1 MPVSN
6 NLRAG
11 NILIQNMKSEYIK
24 AYEKF
29 EKVDEGASEG
39 VKINSFQELEN
50 FLKNNKEG
58 LPYSKVEIPSSKS
71 SLNVQIKLMS
81 NKKVSIDES
90 LDSWISLDYDIST
103 GDNYIRGWAASG
115 KKDTS
120 SLFAGV
126 KKNENATFSSMYEIV
141 NMCNPV
147 DMYNSCVKKTTTEIS
162 YISPIIVST
171 FDLCVKKILRGN
183 HTLSVHYDAVL
194 GKFVYTYN
202 PDFVLL
208 SSIDEFVLN
217 ESKYNSFQDCYCYV
231 LSFLICHEMM
241 HLIHHNVTSGIE
253 DEGNTSH
260 FTDNLI
266 YDSFINCKLSRL
278 LKRNS
283 FSRDNYYGS
292 PVLNGGVNDEFVLR
306 SEHNKGLKSYSTA
319 YDIQNAIAEFLK
331 KTLNISQDYSDAYSG
346 KNINTLGF
354 AGADFILK
362 IKISKDSDEMR
373 ASSGILKKIT
383 QGICKLLSE
392 GSMFA
397 AQEGLSIQEVES
409 DLDVLPTGTLV
420 KMRASGEVCIISG
433 YESSSGIYSLNKTVI
448 SAVNKVPN
456 EDGGSV
462 CTPTYSDSGE
472 NKGKFR
478 RTKFEEFSPESWT
491 EYDEEQVY
499 QQSLS
504 DEDLQTPEDSGLGG
518 GMQMPEAS
526 KEKVFHIGD
535 IVWVRR
541 KKSFGRIS
549 KMENG
554 VFTLEEVEEV
564 GVKKLD
570 DSDFH
575 VNESASGNRVVLKER
590 VFAPTGRV
598 LGEFTV
604 SDIETFDKV
613 YKDSNQSDGESG
625 SNDLSTVPPPKDD
638 DPLEKNG
645 SGEDSSSKNSD
656 NESGDSEGG
665 SGEGSQE
672 SNSSSSS
679 ETSEEEDSSGSS
691 TSSGGSS
698 VDSESGESSDGSEGS
713 DSRNSNRS
721 NSNSVGSNSS
731 DLEDSELGSSGSS
744 DDSGNSSEEGSSDVS
759 SQSSGN
765 SDLGSYEGSEESTS
779 SKQSAGNSSGGMSGD
794 MSGSE
799 EGPYEDEED
808 LDDGSNL
815 SDNSGYSESALS
827 EAIKQISETSS
838 ESSNVKKE
846 EEIKSGKGESSS
858 SSGLETSRNS
868 TNEERSAMKDMMD
881 AATEEAKKIRLNSPN
896 SNKQSEADGDLEN
909 EILSSIGGSSLT
921 KNISFKGVK
930 DWKKKLERLLDSALG
945 FDIQTDPNKINKK
958 VADAP
963 PGVEEMYPE
972 IKNIAVLLDCSGSMG
987 IGEFVKVVNHLNNLC
1002 AARKMNKTYFHLICW
1017 GTDDKKEVSKW
1028 YWKVKGSKAFFK
1040 CIKSNGAEKSWNT
1053 NLNPAIELITT
1064 KGKKFDAII
1073 ILTDGQIFDTPSDD
1087 TKRFFKK
1094 YKERVIWALTDLD
1107 GIRYVKGFDPTCM
1120 SKERVVV
1127 FKK

>member
-29 EKVDEGASEG
+29 EKVNEGASEG

-58 LPYSKVEIPSSKS
+58 LPYSKVEISSPNS

-81 NKKVSIDES
+81 NKKVSVDES
-90 LDSWISLDYDIST
+90 SNTWISLDYDIST
-103 GDNYIRGWAASG
+103 GDNYIRGWAKSG
-115 KKDTS
+115 KKDTN

-147 DMYNSCVKKTTTEIS
+147 DMYNSCVKKTITEIS

-171 FDLCVKKILRGN
+171 FDLCVKKVLKGN
-183 HTLSVHYDAVL
+183 HTLSVHYDKVL

-217 ESKYNSFQDCYCYV
+217 ENKYNSFQDCYCYV

-306 SEHNKGLKSYSTA
+306 SEHNKGLKLYSTA
-319 YDIQNAIAEFLK
+319 YDMQNAIAEFLK
-331 KTLNISQDYSDAYSG
+331 KTLNIDQDYSEFSG
-346 KNINTLGF
+346 KSIDISGF

-362 IKISKDSDEMR
+362 IKINKNSEEMR

-392 GSMFA
+392 GNMFA

-420 KMRASGEVCIISG
+420 KMRASGEICIISG
-433 YESSSGIYSLNKTVI
+433 YESSSGIYSLNKTII
-448 SAVNKVPN
+448 SAVDKVPN
-456 EDGGSV
+456 EDGGIV

-472 NKGKFR
+472 SKGKFR
-478 RTKFEEFSPESWT
+478 RIKFEEFSPESWT

-575 VNESASGNRVVLKER
+575 VNESVNGDRVVLKER
-590 VFAPTGRV
+590 VFAPTGKV

-604 SDIETFDKV
+604 SDLETFDKV
-613 YKDSNQSDGESG
+613 YKDSNKSGGESG

-645 SGEDSSSKNSD
+645 SGEGSSSKNSD
-656 NESGDSEGG
+656 KESGDSEGG
-665 SGEGSQE
+665 SSEGSQK
-672 SNSSSSS
+672 SDSSSGS
-679 ETSEEEDSSGSS
+679 EASEEEDSSGSS
-691 TSSGGSS
+691 TSSGDSS
-698 VDSESGESSDGSEGS
+698 VGSNSGESSDGFEGS
-713 DSRNSNRS
+713 DSDTSDRGNSD
-721 NSNSVGSNSS
+721 SVGSDSS

-744 DDSGNSSEEGSSDVS
+744 DDSGNSSEEGSSNMS
-759 SQSSGN
+759 SQPSGN
-765 SDLGSYEGSEESTS
+765 SDLGSYEGSEENTS
-779 SKQSAGNSSGGMSGD
+779 SKQSTGNSSGGMSG
-794 MSGSE
+794 GGE
-799 EGPYEDEED
+799 EPYEDEED
-808 LDDGSNL
+808 LDDGSYL
-815 SDNSGYSESALS
+815 SDNSGYSESAIS

-846 EEIKSGKGESSS
+846 EEIKSGKDEGSSS
-858 SSGLETSRNS
+858 NGLETSRNS

-896 SNKQSEADGDLEN
+896 PNKQSDDDLEN

-930 DWKKKLERLLDSALG
+930 DWKKKLERLLDNALG

-987 IGEFVKVVNHLNNLC
+987 VGEFVKVVNHLNNLC
-1002 AARKMNKTYFHLICW
+1002 TARKMNKTYFHLICW
-1017 GTDDKKEVSKW
+1017 GTSNKKEVSNC

-1040 CIKSNGAEKSWNT
+1040 CIKSNGAERRWNT
-1053 NLNPAIELITT
+1053 DLNPAVELITT

-1073 ILTDGQIFDTPSDD
+1073 ILTDGQIFDAPSDD
-1087 TKRFFKK
+1087 AKRFFKK
-1094 YKERVIWALTDLD
+1094 YKERVIWALTDMN
-1107 GIRYVKGFDPTCM
+1107 GIGYVKGFDPTCM

>member
-29 EKVDEGASEG
+29 EKLDEGASEG

-50 FLKNNKEG
+50 FLKINKEG
-58 LPYSKVEIPSSKS
+58 LPYSKVEITSSNS
-71 SLNVQIKLMS
+71 SLNVQIKLIS

-103 GDNYIRGWAASG
+103 EDNYIRGWAASG

-217 ESKYNSFQDCYCYV
+217 GSKYNSFQDCYCYV

-331 KTLNISQDYSDAYSG
+331 KTLNISQDYSEFSG

-362 IKISKDSDEMR
+362 IKINKDSDEMR

-392 GSMFA
+392 GNMFA
-397 AQEGLSIQEVES
+397 AQEGLSLQEVES
-409 DLDVLPTGTLV
+409 DLDVLPAGTLV
-420 KMRASGEVCIISG
+420 RMRASGEICVISG
-433 YESSSGIYSLNKTVI
+433 YESSSGVYSLNKTVI
-448 SAVNKVPN
+448 SAVDKVTN
-456 EDGGSV
+456 EDGGIV

-472 NKGKFR
+472 SKGKFR
-478 RTKFEEFSPESWT
+478 RIKFEEFSPESWT
-491 EYDEEQVY
+491 EYDKEQVY

-504 DEDLQTPEDSGLGG
+504 DEDLQTPEDTGLGG
-518 GMQMPEAS
+518 GMQMPETS
-526 KEKVFHIGD
+526 KEKEKVFHIGD

-554 VFTLEEVEEV
+554 MFTLEEVEEV

-575 VNESASGNRVVLKER
+575 VNESVSGDRVVLKER
-590 VFAPTGRV
+590 VFAPTGKV

-604 SDIETFDKV
+604 SDLETFDKV
-613 YKDSNQSDGESG
+613 YKDSNKSGGESG
-625 SNDLSTVPPPKDD
+625 SSDLSTVPPPKDD

-656 NESGDSEGG
+656 KESEDSEGG
-665 SGEGSQE
+665 SRDGSQE
-672 SNSSSSS
+672 SDSSSSS

-691 TSSGGSS
+691 TSSSDSS
-698 VDSESGESSDGSEGS
+698 VGSDNKGSGDESEGS
-713 DSRNSNRS
+713 DSS
-721 NSNSVGSNSS
+721 NSKSGNSDSEGSADS
-731 DLEDSELGSSGSS
+731 DLEDSELDSSGNSDSS
-744 DDSGNSSEEGSSDVS
+744 NPYGDGSSEEGS
-759 SQSSGN
+759 QSSN
-765 SDLGSYEGSEESTS
+765 HSDLGSHEGSEGNAS
-779 SKQSAGNSSGGMSGD
+779 SKQSAGNSSGGMSG
-794 MSGSE
+794 GE
-799 EGPYEDEED
+799 EPYEDEED
-808 LDDGSNL
+808 LDGEYSL
-815 SDNSGYSESALS
+815 SDSSGYSESAIS
-827 EAIKQISETSS
+827 EAIKQMLESSS

-846 EEIKSGKGESSS
+846 EEMKSGKEESSS
-858 SSGLETSRNS
+858 SNDLETSRNS
-868 TNEERSAMKDMMD
+868 ANEERSAMKDMLD

-987 IGEFVKVVNHLNNLC
+987 VGEFVKVVNHLNNLC

-1073 ILTDGQIFDTPSDD
+1073 IMTDGVIFDTPSDD

-1094 YKERVIWALTDLD
+1094 YKERVIWALTDMG